1 MGGMETDPQ
10 RRRLQ
15 LSIKTMLVATLV
27 VAAFFGGM
35 ATQHR
40 ISGVQATNREI
51 ELKATLREVQKELAY
66 SLDEK
71 NRLRQSIEQKEA
83 ESSKPRR

>member
-1 MGGMETDPQ
+1 MGGVETDPQ

-35 ATQHR
+35 AYGKKLARQEYAE
-40 ISGVQATNREI
+40 GWL
-51 ELKATLREVQKELAY
+51 ELEEMRGA
-66 SLDEK
+66 LD
-71 NRLRQSIEQKEA
+71 QG
-83 ESSKPRR
+83 SSAARRC